1 MPLTPEEF
9 LAALYR
15 QQQGCFFPDAIMGR
29 VMEDLSLP
37 AGEAVTL
44 LEKCLASGWL
54 AVSGFRPARY
64 LVPERVGI
72 FPVVLSASALAL
84 LRGGSAGA

>member
-1 MPLTPEEF
+1 MDAEEF

-15 QQQGCFFPDAIMGR
+15 HQQGCFFPDAIMGR
-29 VMEDLSLP
+29 AMEELSLP
-37 AGEAVTL
+37 AGEAVAL

-54 AVSGFRPARY
+54 SVSGFRPARY
-64 LVPERVGI
+64 LAAERVSM

-84 LRGGSAGA
+84 LRGDS